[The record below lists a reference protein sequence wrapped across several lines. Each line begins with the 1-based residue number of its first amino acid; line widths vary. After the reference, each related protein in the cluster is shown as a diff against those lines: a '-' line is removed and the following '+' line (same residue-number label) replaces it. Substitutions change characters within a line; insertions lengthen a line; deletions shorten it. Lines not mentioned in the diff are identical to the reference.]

1 MWLSKPSSQT
11 HHQPSTLKIFNGIH
25 TISAFH
31 HRATE
36 EALPFVLI
44 SSSGRETHGQK
55 SQTSGQTE
63 PIEQFNSDHEL
74 AHGMDGITG
83 WEKQHHEEPIKAR
96 SRSSIHVNPEILR
109 YKHASKL
116 YPYVYSIST
125 ITLSS
130 LISTESRRNQ
140 GKFVCPFLRL

>member
-1 MWLSKPSSQT
+1 MDNSSGHVSKCSYRMWLSKPSLQT
-11 HHQPSTLKIFNGIH
+11 CRQPSTPKSFNGIH

-36 EALPFVLI
+36 EALPFVSI

-55 SQTSGQTE
+55 SQNFGSD
-63 PIEQFNSDHEL
+63 PMEQFDSDHEL

-96 SRSSIHVNPEILR
+96 SRSSMHVNPEILHCNMH
-109 YKHASKL
+109 YLHFLKL
-116 YPYVYSIST
+116 
-125 ITLSS
+125 
-130 LISTESRRNQ
+130 
-140 GKFVCPFLRL
+140 